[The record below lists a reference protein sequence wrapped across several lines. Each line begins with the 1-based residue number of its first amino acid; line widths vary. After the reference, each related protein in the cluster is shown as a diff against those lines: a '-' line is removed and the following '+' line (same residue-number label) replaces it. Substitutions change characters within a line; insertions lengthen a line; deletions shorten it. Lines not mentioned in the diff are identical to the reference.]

1 MLDFMRKHASSII
14 IKVILGVVILA
25 FVLYFGFTGR
35 GSSAGEVVAKVDGLS
50 IRGREFIRAHREMVE
65 RYRALF
71 GNQVTEEMLEK
82 LDIKRMVLDG
92 LIERTL
98 LLVEAKNLG
107 LKVSNQE
114 LRDAIVEFPLFQ
126 ENGQFNPGLYRGYL
140 SRAGLTASEF
150 EDALREQILIR
161 KLTGILLSS
170 IKISDAELDEYFR
183 IKEERLIFDYL
194 EINPEYIKI
203 NGDIKEED
211 IKSFFEEHR
220 EDFRIPPSVKLRFIT
235 YRIGDV
241 EKDINI
247 SNEEIEDFYRDNPH
261 LFREARRIRLR
272 EIYFPLRSGDP
283 ESVEKTG
290 KAAREAYEELS
301 RGGDFTTVA
310 RKFSINQKGISSG
323 QALLFSEAEL
333 DPDIAKVAF
342 SMKEGEFSKPIITKN
357 GIHIIKVEKIYE
369 GKLKPLIQVKRQ
381 IVETLKREKATGF
394 LSEIAEKAVWDA
406 AKAGGLD
413 KYASSQGL
421 RLFETGMI
429 NEINRDSLPESLIK
443 KALISKEG
451 EILKI
456 VEKDRAIVAEVL
468 RREDSRIPE
477 LSELKNRV
485 KERLLREMAMKKA
498 RGIAEDILSQ
508 ALKSGSFKEYP
519 KEGWIRSG
527 KTKPMRRSE
536 LNMAPFMSSQWASE
550 IASLGE
556 KNPILSQ
563 VIEKDGKLY
572 IVKLSKRILPD
583 KEGMK
588 RDQLIEEL
596 KRIKGEDFLKM
607 YVRSLRDKYRVKIY
621 MKLK

>member
-35 GSSAGEVVAKVDGLS
+35 GSSAGEVVAKVDGLN
-50 IRGREFIRAHREMVE
+50 IRGREFMRAYREMME
-65 RYRALF
+65 RYRALL
-71 GNQVTEEMLEK
+71 GNQVPEEMLEK

-107 LKVSNQE
+107 LKVNNQE
-114 LRDAIVEFPLFQ
+114 LRDAIAEFPLFQ
-126 ENGQFNPGLYRGYL
+126 ENGRFNPALYRGYL

-150 EDALREQILIR
+150 EDAMREQILIR

-170 IKISDAELDEYFR
+170 IKISDAELDGYFR

-194 EINPEYIKI
+194 EINPEYIKT

-220 EDFRIPPSVKLRFIT
+220 EDFRIPSSVKLRFIT
-235 YRIGDV
+235 YHISDV

-247 SNEEIEDFYRDNPH
+247 SNEEIQEFYKENPH
-261 LFREARRIRLR
+261 LFREPRRIRLR
-272 EIYFPLRSGDP
+272 QIYFPLRSVDP
-283 ESVEKTG
+283 ESVEKVG
-290 KAAREAYEELS
+290 NAAREAYEELS
-301 RGGDFTTVA
+301 KGGDFTTVA
-310 RKFSINQKGISSG
+310 RKFSVNQKGISSG
-323 QALLFSEAEL
+323 QALLFNETEL
-333 DPDIAKVAF
+333 DPDIANVAF
-342 SMKEGEFSKPIITKN
+342 SMREGGFSKPIITSN

-369 GKLKPLIQVKRQ
+369 GKLKPFIQVKRQ
-381 IVETLKREKATGF
+381 IVETLKKEKATGY
-394 LSEIAEKAVWDA
+394 LSEIAERAVWDA
-406 AKAGGLD
+406 AKAGSLD
-413 KYASSQGL
+413 KYASSKGL

-429 NEINRDSLPESLIK
+429 NEINRDSIPEGLVK
-443 KALISKEG
+443 KGLVSKEG
-451 EILKI
+451 EIIKV
-456 VEKDRAIVAEVL
+456 VEADRAIVAEVI
-468 RREDSRIPE
+468 RKEDSRIPE
-477 LSELKNRV
+477 LSEVKNRV
-485 KERLLREMAMKKA
+485 KERLLREAAMKKA

-519 KEGWIRSG
+519 RKGWIRSG
-527 KTKPMRRSE
+527 KTKPMKRSE
-536 LNMAPFMSSQWASE
+536 LIMAPFVSVQWASK
-550 IASLGE
+550 IALLGE
-556 KNPILSQ
+556 KNPIHPE

-572 IVKLSKRILPD
+572 LVKLSKSLLPD
-583 KEGMK
+583 EGRLK

-596 KRIKGEDFLKM
+596 RKIKGEDFLKM

-621 MKLK
+621 MK

>member
-14 IKVILGVVILA
+14 IKVILGIVILA

-50 IRGREFIRAHREMVE
+50 IRGREFIRAYREMVE

-114 LRDAIVEFPLFQ
+114 LRDAIAEFPLFQ

-203 NGDIKEED
+203 NGDIREED
-211 IKSFFEEHR
+211 IRSFFEEHR

-247 SNEEIEDFYRDNPH
+247 SNEEIEGFYRDNPH

-283 ESVEKTG
+283 ESVEKAG
-290 KAAREAYEELS
+290 KGAREAYEELS
-301 RGGDFTTVA
+301 KGGDFTTVA

-323 QALLFSEAEL
+323 QVLLFSESEL
-333 DPDIAKVAF
+333 DPNIANVAF
-342 SMKEGEFSKPIITKN
+342 SMREGEFSKPIITKN

-381 IVETLKREKATGF
+381 IMEILKKEKATGF

-406 AKAGGLD
+406 AKAGGLN
-413 KYASSQGL
+413 KYASSKGL

-429 NEINRDSLPESLIK
+429 NEMNRDSLPEGLIK

-456 VEKDRAIVAEVL
+456 VEKDRAIVAEVV

-519 KEGWIRSG
+519 REGWIRSG

-536 LNMAPFMSSQWASE
+536 LNMAPFMSGQWASE

-556 KNPILSQ
+556 KNPILSK

-572 IVKLSKRILPD
+572 IVKLSKRISPD
-583 KEGMK
+583 EGGMK

-596 KRIKGEDFLKM
+596 KKIKGEDFLKM
-607 YVRSLRDKYRVKIY
+607 YVRSLRDRYRVKIY
-621 MKLK
+621 MK